1 MGWVLTC
8 EGQTLCEGAGDGH
21 EFRGGFTESFPL
33 AGGSPGQ
40 YGAAQ
45 LPPTQRRDRR
55 RSVRSR
61 MFPVDRAAYDAG
73 EVIVIAVRRRLVYN
87 RLSNPSV
94 TARRR

>member
-40 YGAAQ
+40 YGAGVGSAA
-45 LPPTQRRDRR
+45 PG
-55 RSVRSR
+55 RSDAIAVGALHALRNRSR
-61 MFPVDRAAYDAG
+61 MFPVDRGAYDA
-73 EVIVIAVRRRLVYN
+73 AK
-87 RLSNPSV
+87 
-94 TARRR
+94 